1 MSSRRLLK
9 AAEAI
14 REVVSMAILTE
25 MRDPRV
31 QDVTV
36 IGVEVAPDMRSAK
49 VLVSIM
55 GPESKQQLVLR
66 GLDNAKGFLQ
76 ARIAER
82 IDTRYTPKL
91 QFVADQGVK
100 KSLEVGKILEQLA
113 AERLA
118 AEQGLPVSADEPASA
133 DEPERSAG
141 AIKQF
146 APDTDDEDDLD
157 DGADFEDDDELDDDE
172 LDDEDFEDD
181 ELEED
186 ELEEDDSDLD
196 DDDED
201 DDVDET
207 EVDDEYSDDESDK

>member
-55 GPESKQQLVLR
+55 GPESKQQLALR

-113 AERLA
+113 AERQA
-118 AEQGLPVSADEPASA
+118 AEQGLPASDDDSELETQQA
-133 DEPERSAG
+133 AG

-146 APDTDDEDDLD
+146 APDTDEEADDDADLD
-157 DGADFEDDDELDDDE
+157 DESDFDDDDEFDDDE
-172 LDDEDFEDD
+172 LDDEVFEDD
-181 ELEED
+181 DLED
-186 ELEEDDSDLD
+186 DDSDLD
-196 DDDED
+196 DDVED

>member
-55 GPESKQQLVLR
+55 GPESKQQLALR

-118 AEQGLPVSADEPASA
+118 AEQGLPVSADESEMETPLA
-133 DEPERSAG
+133 AG
-141 AIKQF
+141 AVKQF
-146 APDTDDEDDLD
+146 APDSDEDEADDDADLDDQSDFDDDDKIDDEDL
-157 DGADFEDDDELDDDE
+157 E
-172 LDDEDFEDD
+172 DED
-181 ELEED
+181 LED
-186 ELEEDDSDLD
+186 EDSDLE
-196 DDDED
+196 DDED